1 MAITIIQSAKEAWNM
16 GNRSKFLA
24 LLPAGF
30 LIFIISL
37 IQAQSARA
45 NELRQETEKYCLSC
59 HSDSSAS
66 ITLPSGEVL
75 SIYIAPDTLHQ
86 SVHSSAGVECE
97 ACHTGITTYPHP
109 LLEYASHR
117 DLSLAY
123 YQICQKCHPANY
135 QKTLDSIHAQ
145 MAASDKQ
152 NTPICTDCHGIHDI
166 RPPDQPRAHI
176 SETCGQCHPAVVD
189 QYKQSVHG
197 AALLE
202 ENNQDVP
209 VCTDCHGVHNIQDP
223 RTAQFRVK
231 EPELCAGCHADPQ
244 LMGKYNLPAN
254 VYDIYKTSWHGVD
267 LSVYKARWPT
277 IWHDS
282 AVCSDCHGVH
292 DIRKTDDP
300 ASHVNSANLLAT
312 CQKCHPKAGPNW
324 TSAWTGH
331 NEVSLKRTPSLY
343 YTKVFYTYLVPVILW
358 MCMIYVALQVIR
370 ATVDRVRRN
379 LT

>member
-1 MAITIIQSAKEAWNM
+1 MATTTIQSVKEAWNM
-16 GNRSKFLA
+16 GNRSIFLA
-24 LLPAGF
+24 LIPAGF
-30 LIFIISL
+30 LILTVSL
-37 IQAQSARA
+37 YQAQSAQA
-45 NELRQETEKYCLSC
+45 NGLRQETEKYCLSC
-59 HSDSSAS
+59 HTNTSKS

-75 SIYIAPDTLHQ
+75 SIYVAPDALHQ
-86 SVHSSAGVECE
+86 SVHSAVGIECE

-109 LLEYASHR
+109 PLEYTSR
-117 DLSLAY
+117 RELSLAY
-123 YQICQKCHPANY
+123 YQVCQKCHPANY

-145 MAASDKQ
+145 MAANGKQ
-152 NTPICTDCHGIHDI
+152 NTPICTNCHGIHDI

-197 AALLE
+197 AALFE
-202 ENNQDVP
+202 SNNQDVP

-223 RTAQFRVK
+223 RTNQFRIK

-244 LMGKYNLPAN
+244 LMGKYNLPSN

-267 LSVYKARWPT
+267 LTVYKSRWPT

-292 DIRKTDDP
+292 DIRKTTDP
-300 ASHVNSANLLAT
+300 ASHVNSANLLTT

-324 TSAWTGH
+324 TGAWTGH

-343 YTKVFYTYLVPVILW
+343 YTKVFYTYLVPLILW